1 MSLNVTLSA
10 QCQLTRSF
18 HCSKGVCKW
27 RTYPFVTFSFRSF
40 LSLTLAKKTKSCIT
54 VFTCRLWFAYIA
66 LLQGTNHKMKAQVCF
81 TALSPSHSSVEGAI
95 QFPCFV
101 LGGYNNVNA
110 ISISAAIKSTLIYR
124 LIGVSRR
131 APQTMGIWGTLNLGG
146 KGIAMVARGVTLLSL
161 GSARRL

>member
-1 MSLNVTLSA
+1 MSP
-10 QCQLTRSF
+10 CQHSVNWHDLFTVQKAFVNEEHFRLLRF
-18 HCSKGVCKW
+18 PLG
-27 RTYPFVTFSFRSF
+27 PFCV
-40 LSLTLAKKTKSCIT
+40 KKTKSCIT